1 MRWFVLY
8 LLMLPNLAASKAT
21 TVDEAIAV
29 FAKVLDCAMM
39 IDHLKNP
46 EFFDLS
52 PVQDW
57 RLILND
63 KANKNLFPDEK
74 LNSLEAKIEDYFR
87 VSFGATDYG
96 TKVKKIMSNSNEYE
110 QVVIDNKSEA
120 MMGAAFDKMDQIIS
134 ADQFAVYFEE
144 CTDRINN
151 LN

>member
-1 MRWFVLY
+1 MRWFVLC

-29 FAKVLDCAMM
+29 FAKIADCMIV
-39 IDHLKNP
+39 IDHLKDP
-46 EFFDLS
+46 DFFNLS

-74 LNSLEAKIEDYFR
+74 LNLLEAKVDNYVRI
-87 VSFGATDYG
+87 SFGATDYA
-96 TKVKKIMSNSNEYE
+96 TAFKKIMTSANEYD
-110 QVVIDNKSEA
+110 QLLIDNKKEA
-120 MMGAAFDKMDQIIS
+120 LARVAFDKIDKIVS
-134 ADQFAVYFEE
+134 ANQFAVYFEE

>member
-1 MRWFVLY
+1 MRWFVLC
-8 LLMLPNLAASKAT
+8 LLMLPNLAFSKAN

-29 FAKVLDCAMM
+29 FAKVFDCAMM
-39 IDHLKNP
+39 IDHLKDP
-46 EFFDLS
+46 EIFDLS

-74 LNSLEAKIEDYFR
+74 LNLLKAKIEDYFR
-87 VSFGATDYG
+87 VSFGVTDYG
-96 TKVKKIMSNSNEYE
+96 ARVKKILSNANQYE
-110 QVVIDNKSEA
+110 QVIIDNKTEA

-134 ADQFAVYFEE
+134 ADQFAVYFKE

>member
-1 MRWFVLY
+1 MRWFVLC
-8 LLMLPNLAASKAT
+8 LLMLPNLAASKAN

-29 FAKVLDCAMM
+29 FAKIVDCTIV
-39 IDHLKNP
+39 IDHLKDP
-46 EFFDLS
+46 DFFNLS

-74 LNSLEAKIEDYFR
+74 LNLLEAKIEDYFR
-87 VSFGATDYG
+87 VSFGASDYA
-96 TKVKKIMSNSNEYE
+96 TAFKKIMTSANEND
-110 QVVIDNKSEA
+110 QLVIDNKKEA
-120 MMGAAFDKMDQIIS
+120 MMNAAFDKTDKIIS

>member
-1 MRWFVLY
+1 M
-8 LLMLPNLAASKAT
+8 
-21 TVDEAIAV
+21 
-29 FAKVLDCAMM
+29 
-39 IDHLKNP
+39 
-46 EFFDLS
+46 
-52 PVQDW
+52 
-57 RLILND
+57 
-63 KANKNLFPDEK
+63 
-74 LNSLEAKIEDYFR
+74 
-87 VSFGATDYG
+87 SFGATDYG